1 MHRILLVG
9 LLALVFPGLSS
20 AQDDEPSSWG
30 VIGSFVPEWKVP
42 ERLEILAAAH
52 FSEDDA
58 SIAELDLR
66 GGEFR
71 IGVARGRALSGDWGV
86 SFVRKTLEDNV
97 IDGTFG
103 RSCFGTSSSPVWVL
117 QCQRLT
123 SQLSRQDVLL
133 NGIEVHKFIAFATIG
148 QVVQLGLNLGGGYG
162 WAKGTVDTTSFQV
175 NFTCTLPPG
184 APSPFGPGSPE
195 DPCTGATIS
204 HETTVQTGAPSR
216 DLLRLFKS
224 EGMPIGRA
232 EVAAAV
238 LLGPRV
244 KVRVAGGLNYPG
256 TNIVS
261 VTGIYFFGGASA
273 ATRLAPLR
281 AAKALAPS

>member
-1 MHRILLVG
+1 MHRVLLVG
-9 LLALVFPGLSS
+9 LLVFAFPGPSS
-20 AQDDEPSSWG
+20 AQDEEPSSWG
-30 VIGSFVPEWKVP
+30 VVGSFVPEWKVP

-71 IGVARGRALSGDWGV
+71 IGVARGRRLSGDWGV
-86 SFVRKTLEDNV
+86 SFVRRTFEDNV
-97 IDGTFG
+97 IDGTSG
-103 RSCFGTSSSPVWVL
+103 RSCFGVSSSPVWVL

-133 NGIEVHKFIAFATIG
+133 NGIEVHKFIAFATIR
-148 QVVQLGLNLGGGYG
+148 QVAQIGLNLGGGYG
-162 WAKGTVDTTSFQV
+162 WARGNVDTTSFQV

-184 APSPFGPGSPE
+184 APPPFGPEAPE
-195 DPCTGATIS
+195 DPCSGATIS
-204 HETTVQTGAPSR
+204 NESTVQTAAPSR

-224 EGMPIGRA
+224 EGMPIGRV
-232 EVAAAV
+232 ELAAGV
-238 LLGPRV
+238 MLGPRV

-256 TNIVS
+256 TNVVS
-261 VTGIYFFGGASA
+261 VTGVYFFGG
-273 ATRLAPLR
+273 
-281 AAKALAPS
+281 

>member
-1 MHRILLVG
+1 MHRLVLVC
-9 LLALVFPGLSS
+9 LLALVFPGSSS
-20 AQDDEPSSWG
+20 AQDDQPSSWG
-30 VIGSFVPEWKVP
+30 VIASFVPEWKIP
-42 ERLEILAAAH
+42 SSLEVLAAAH

-58 SIAELDLR
+58 SISELDLR

-71 IGVARGRALSGDWGV
+71 IGVARGRSLAGDWGV
-86 SFVRKTLEDNV
+86 SFVRKTFEDNV

-103 RSCFGTSSSPVWVL
+103 RSCSGSSASGVWVL
-117 QCQRLT
+117 QCLRLE
-123 SQLSRQDVLL
+123 SRLSRQDVRL

-162 WAKGTVDTTSFQV
+162 WAEGHVDVATFET

-184 APSPFGPGSPE
+184 ASPPFGPGAPE
-195 DPCTGATIS
+195 DPCTGGTIS
-204 HETTVQTGAPSR
+204 NETTVQTGASSG
-216 DLLRLFKS
+216 DILRLFKS

-256 TNIVS
+256 TNNVS
-261 VTGIYFFGGASA
+261 VTGIYFFGGD
-273 ATRLAPLR
+273 
-281 AAKALAPS
+281 